1 MLPPLDDDAFLK
13 SIDLSKL
20 TSGVHSSEALE
31 MVRDHLMA
39 ALGPEAANSWPNQMV
54 RMSKLQA
61 AQVYA
66 ASIMFGYFVRRVDKR
81 FQFCLL
87 YTSPSPRDS

>member
-13 SIDLSKL
+13 FIDLSKL

-54 RMSKLQA
+54 RMSKPK
-61 AQVYA
+61 
-66 ASIMFGYFVRRVDKR
+66 RRKCTR
-81 FQFCLL
+81 RRLCLGI
-87 YTSPSPRDS
+87 S